1 MVKRV
6 CMVLLLVLA
15 SGVLGCQ
22 QVRYDPARATRPYP
36 YHLHQANSI
45 DIQVFRDKKW
55 MEIVNSTP
63 RSYHNVDLWINQR
76 YVSPLD
82 VLPAGKTVRLSL
94 LEFYDERGEG
104 VSAGGLLRTREPT
117 PVRLVEMQLG
127 EAEPLIGLITI
138 RSEPAE

>member
-1 MVKRV
+1 M
-6 CMVLLLVLA
+6 
-15 SGVLGCQ
+15 
-22 QVRYDPARATRPYP
+22 
-36 YHLHQANSI
+36 
-45 DIQVFRDKKW
+45 
-55 MEIVNSTP
+55 
-63 RSYHNVDLWINQR
+63 DLWINQR
-76 YVSPLD
+76 YVSHLD

-117 PVRLVEMQLG
+117 PVRIVEMQLG